1 MTVPAMTAPA
11 APQMRRV
18 DLEPQ
23 FRAYEDE
30 ILAAVRRVLGSGRYT
45 LADEGAAFEAA
56 FAEYLGVPAF
66 VGVGDGTRAISM
78 VLRLLGLGPG
88 DEVLTVPFTAFPTIA
103 AILDIGAEP
112 VFADID
118 PDSYLMTPDTM
129 AAALT
134 ARTRA
139 VVPVHIFGN
148 VADVAGLQA
157 RLVGLGREDVALV
170 EDAAQ
175 AHGSR
180 RNGAL
185 AGSLADFATF
195 SFYPTKNLG
204 GYGDGGGIACRD
216 PEAAARLRRLRNYG
230 FVDKDTVTEV
240 GINSRLDELQAAI
253 LAVKL
258 RHLDA
263 MNARRRVLAALYA
276 ATLPAL
282 GFALQAIPR
291 EVETNWHVFEP
302 RTAPETRDRLAAA
315 CAAEGI
321 QTNVYYAVPHH
332 LQPALAHLGY
342 RPGDLPGVEA
352 VCAGG
357 LALPLYPELPEA
369 DVHRVIEILRR
380 HAE

>member
-1 MTVPAMTAPA
+1 MSAPSSAPPAGLL
-11 APQMRRV
+11 RRV

-23 FRAYEDE
+23 FRAYEGE
-30 ILAAVRRVLGSGRYT
+30 ILEAVRRVLGSGRYT

-78 VLRLLGLGPG
+78 ALRLLGVGPG
-88 DEVLTVPFTAFPTIA
+88 DEVLTVPFTAFPTVA
-103 AILDIGAEP
+103 AILDIGATP

-118 PDSYLMTPDTM
+118 PETYLMTPETM

-139 VVPVHIFGN
+139 VLPVHIFGN

-157 RLVGLGREDVALV
+157 RLAQLGRQDIALV

-180 RNGAL
+180 RNGAM

-230 FVDKDTVTEV
+230 FLDKDTVGEV
-240 GINSRLDELQAAI
+240 GVNSRLDEVQAAI

-258 RHLDA
+258 RHLDT
-263 MNARRRVLAALYA
+263 MNARRRALAALYA
-276 ATLPAL
+276 EALPEL
-282 GFALQAIPR
+282 GFRLQEIPP

-302 RTAPETRDRLAAA
+302 RTAPEARGRLAAA
-315 CAAEGI
+315 CEAEGI
-321 QTNVYYAVPHH
+321 QTNVYYVVPHH
-332 LQPALAHLGY
+332 LQPALAHLGH
-342 RPGDLPGVEA
+342 RSGDLPGVEA

-357 LALPLYPELPEA
+357 LALPLYPELPEGE
-369 DVHRVIEILRR
+369 VHRVIEVLRR
-380 HAE
+380 HAG